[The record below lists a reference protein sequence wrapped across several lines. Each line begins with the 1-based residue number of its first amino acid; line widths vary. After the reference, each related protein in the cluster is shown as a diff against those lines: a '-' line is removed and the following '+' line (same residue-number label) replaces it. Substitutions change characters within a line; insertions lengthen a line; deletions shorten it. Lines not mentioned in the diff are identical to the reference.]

1 MKPLTALALSKKKC
15 PKELKVP
22 KVVWIEAQEECREP
36 LEATLAKQGRDEDV
50 VAITAISSEAGS
62 AKLFRTDNSI
72 STSLKPLGP
81 GNRSQG
87 RPLFFQSACE

>member
-1 MKPLTALALSKKKC
+1 M
-15 PKELKVP
+15 P

-87 RPLFFQSACE
+87 